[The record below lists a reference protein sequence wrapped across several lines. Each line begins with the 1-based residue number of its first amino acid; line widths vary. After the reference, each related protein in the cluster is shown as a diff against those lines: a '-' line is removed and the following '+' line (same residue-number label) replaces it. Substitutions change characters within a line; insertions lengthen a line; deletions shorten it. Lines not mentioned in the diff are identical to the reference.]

1 MNSIGI
7 GLAGLGTVGSEVA
20 RQLLVNKKF
29 LEKKSGASINLIA
42 VSARNKTIDRG
53 VNLKAMDWC
62 DNPEEFLNY
71 KNINLIVELIGG
83 SDGVAY
89 DLCFKSLNN
98 NRSVVTAN
106 KAMISKHGMILSEL
120 SEKNNLSL
128 AFEASVAGC
137 IPIIRA
143 LRDGLSATNVNKIS
157 GILNGTCNYI
167 LSTMRE
173 TERSFED
180 VLSEAQEKGFAE
192 ADPTFDVEG
201 IDAAQKLIIL
211 SSIAFGIVL
220 NNKNISTTGIKDVN
234 LIDLVFAEEL
244 GYRVKLL
251 AISEFRN
258 SKLIQ
263 EVSPCMVS
271 KSNQIANVEGVLNAV
286 EVNTDLTESVVLTGF
301 GAGDKPTASAVLSD
315 IISVAQNKTPFP
327 FGCQTNN
334 LIDGS
339 GVGQK
344 EKSKYYIRINVID
357 KSGVLAKVAEIFRKS
372 ELSIE
377 SLLQRGRNPDEDVPI
392 VITTHETDELTL
404 NNVIEDLVKC
414 DELLQKP
421 VKMKII

>member
-20 RQLLVNKKF
+20 RQLLVNKNF
-29 LEKKSGASINLIA
+29 LEKKSGASIDLIA

-53 VNLKAMDWC
+53 VNLKSIDWC

-98 NRSVVTAN
+98 GRSVVTAN

-220 NNKNISTTGIKDVN
+220 NNKNISITGIKDVN

-327 FGCQTNN
+327 FGCQTKN

-404 NNVIEDLVKC
+404 NNVIEDLIKC
-414 DELLQKP
+414 DDLLQKP